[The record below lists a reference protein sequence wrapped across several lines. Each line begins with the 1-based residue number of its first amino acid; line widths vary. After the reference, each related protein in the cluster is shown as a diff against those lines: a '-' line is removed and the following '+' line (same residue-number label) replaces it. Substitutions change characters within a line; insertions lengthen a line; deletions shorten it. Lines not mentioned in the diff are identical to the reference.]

1 MPEQLSITIRKAI
14 GEKIRLIRQK
24 QGYSL
29 RELEAATGFGHSWLA
44 KLEKGQI
51 NFQVDSLIGLMEA
64 LHIQAKDIFSSRLSL
79 PEE

>member
-1 MPEQLSITIRKAI
+1 MPELTTTVKKAI
-14 GEKIRLIRQK
+14 GEKIRLVRQK

-29 RELEAATGFGHSWLA
+29 RELEALTGFGHSWLA
-44 KLEKGQI
+44 KLEKGLV

-64 LHIQAKDIFSSRLSL
+64 LKIQAKDIFSSKLSL

>member
-1 MPEQLSITIRKAI
+1 MPEQLSLTIRKAI

-29 RELEAATGFGHSWLA
+29 RELEAITGFGHSWLA
-44 KLEKGQI
+44 KVEKGQI

-64 LHIQAKDIFSSRLSL
+64 LHIQTKDIFSSKLPL

>member
-29 RELEAATGFGHSWLA
+29 RELEATTGFGHSWLA
-44 KLEKGQI
+44 KLEKGQV

-64 LHIQAKDIFSSRLSL
+64 LHIQAKDIFSSKLSL